1 MTVRMLFAVLGSL
14 LVFQA
19 RGASVALV
27 QPMVADSLR
36 LLHQLPTARVGG
48 IELVRV
54 SDLAR
59 IAGATRY
66 WRADVRKVVLR
77 KGTHKLRV
85 AMDNRYAV
93 LDGKAMNLRAPAHG
107 VDGEPGIPLVA
118 VVGVL
123 SALTDDRFVWN
134 GDRREIEVPTSIAHA
149 LRPPPDDPVSP
160 ANPPDGF
167 AATIRPIRLVVLDA
181 GHGGRDSGS
190 VGRKGVREATV
201 TLDIARRTAKLLRGR
216 EIEVVLT
223 RDGDRTRT
231 TVERAQIA
239 NGVGADLLVSIHA
252 NSSLA
257 ADAEGFEIYCLG
269 GGRITETKSSA
280 TIEFVSWDDAQA
292 VHVAR
297 SRDVARAV
305 QLSLARELGLRNRGV
320 NHAPL
325 PLLRCANLPAIEVD
339 VGFLSHPSDE
349 ALLGTA
355 AFREQ
360 VARAIVAGIGHYGAA
375 DQEAIR

>member
-1 MTVRMLFAVLGSL
+1 MLLVIAVLLAS
-14 LVFQA
+14 QA

-36 LLHQLPTARVGG
+36 LLQHLSTTRVGDV
-48 IELVRV
+48 ELVRI

-66 WRADVRKVVLR
+66 WRADVRKVVL
-77 KGTHKLRV
+77 KKDAHKLRV

-93 LDGKAMNLRAPAHG
+93 LDGTAMNLRAPAHG
-107 VDGEPGIPLVA
+107 IDGEPGIPLVA
-118 VVGVL
+118 VVPVL
-123 SALTDDRFVWN
+123 SALTDDRFAWN
-134 GDRREIEVPTSIAHA
+134 AERREVEVPASVA
-149 LRPPPDDPVSP
+149 LQMRPPSAGAAP
-160 ANPPDGF
+160 APAPFEGF
-167 AATIRPIRLVVLDA
+167 AATIRPIRLVVLDP
-181 GHGGRDSGS
+181 GHGGLDAGS
-190 VGRKGVREATV
+190 IGAKGVREATV
-201 TLDIARRTAKLLRGR
+201 TLDIARRTAKLLRAR
-216 EIEVVLT
+216 KIEVVLT
-223 RDGDRTRT
+223 RDRDRTRST
-231 TVERAQIA
+231 IERAQIA
-239 NGVGADLLVSIHA
+239 NGAGADLLVSIHA
-252 NSSLA
+252 NSSWA

-269 GGRITETKSSA
+269 EGRIPETKSSA
-280 TIEFVSWDDAQA
+280 SIDFVSWDVAQSS
-292 VHVAR
+292 HVAR
-297 SRDVARAV
+297 SCDVARAV

-355 AFREQ
+355 VFREQ
-360 VARAIVAGIGHYGAA
+360 VARAVAAGIEHYGAA